1 MTGGSRAAIVGWMP
15 RSIARRLLLLSAL
28 ALACNPGAD
37 EDTDAG
43 TSGSTGATDTAAPTS
58 TDTGPGT
65 GGTTGETTGGQSWP
79 DPEDAPRYDGEAF
92 AGMQIYDVAA
102 GLWLDEQALMVGLEP
117 AQVVFVGE
125 QHQVPAIHELEL
137 WVLQRVLA
145 GDAPVALGMEHFQHD
160 EQSVIDDYLAD
171 TIDAAAFEATAQP
184 WKNYQKYWKPL
195 VEAMKAAKRP
205 VLALNVP
212 EEALDAVYAAFPGR
226 PLDIVNSWDESSPFD
241 PDLPPRP
248 LAPWSADYQGYFADS
263 YDYEIHGKDWGLS
276 YDEALDYFTDLALIR
291 DDTMGWWISKHV
303 GATGDKLVVV
313 AGDWHVQTGLATP
326 DSAGRFFSFLKND
339 EKLSARRITTATPGT
354 LATVLAMTFARR
366 AVADYVLVYTP
377 Q

>member
-1 MTGGSRAAIVGWMP
+1 MP
-15 RSIARRLLLLSAL
+15 RSIACSLLPAL

-37 EDTDAG
+37 DDAG
-43 TSGSTGATDTAAPTS
+43 ASGSTDGGPGVSDPGTSDTAAPTS
-58 TDTGPGT
+58 TDGEP
-65 GGTTGETTGGQSWP
+65 GGTTGDTTGGQSWP
-79 DPEDAPRYDGEAF
+79 DPDDAPRYDGEAF
-92 AGMQIYDVAA
+92 AGMQIYDVTA
-102 GLWLDEQALMVGLEP
+102 GLWLDEQALMVGLDP

-160 EQSVIDDYLAD
+160 EQSVIDDYLAG

-184 WKNYQKYWKPL
+184 WDDYQKYWKPL

-212 EEALDAVYAAFPGR
+212 EEALDEVYAAFPGR
-226 PLDIVNSWDESSPFD
+226 PFDIVNSWDESSPFAA
-241 PDLPPRP
+241 DLPPRP
-248 LAPWSADYQGYFADS
+248 LAPWSADYQGYFAAS
-263 YDYEIHGKDWGLS
+263 YDDEIHGKDWGLS

-303 GATGDKLVVV
+303 TATGDKLVVV
-313 AGDWHVQTGLATP
+313 AGDWHVQTGLAMP
-326 DSAGRFFSFLKND
+326 DSAGKFA
-339 EKLSARRITTATPGT
+339 ELSTRRITTATPGT
-354 LATVLAMTFARR
+354 LPTVLGQTFAGR